1 MMAEEGGEA
10 TQEEREH
17 EDGEDHST
25 EDILTLRW
33 ELEEKNRELEQLAQI
48 GQSLLQGKQYAEE
61 LAERYRIEGEKE
73 IEALHTKLESA
84 LLELQSAHQQ
94 IEQLTD
100 KIQRKK
106 SKPAKDRENVDA
118 KALAVRCALLEEQ
131 LTEASGANKRIL
143 DELKEKENQLEAS
156 RVKQKEYAQLLEH
169 TRVLETEL
177 LELRQKLQRT
187 NQDNV
192 SLQRENSKLQL
203 ERQESESSFEEKLQS
218 AKKEIESIVSQTAPK
233 RTIVD
238 DLKAQLQ
245 QTIEELENKE
255 KELLQSRWETKRMEE
270 GMASL
275 IRENQRLCD
284 ERDEYLAFLH
294 ESRATIASLRMENN
308 ERLASAANTDQKS
321 REEDSILGELQ
332 KEMEAKLA
340 DKKDL
345 VEAVIHSPATTRK
358 GAATTTVAAAT
369 SLPDDQSTTKE
380 PRTGVEAPTVAEFG
394 LINCE
399 EYFLMASTAVKI
411 GMAVKH
417 PHVSDK
423 VFQINSRH
431 MFRQAAQLDIPFHE
445 WHFWIV
451 DRFSE
456 KLKEYQL
463 ELAKKG
469 VVIGLKDDGGP
480 ATRPKGVSPTS
491 VPSKT
496 GSVAPTA
503 TAKQATNAKQA
514 TSQLQQPSNSN
525 VKEEEEGGL
534 TGLWKSIFK

>member
-1 MMAEEGGEA
+1 MASPPV
-10 TQEEREH
+10 R
-17 EDGEDHST
+17 T
-25 EDILTLRW
+25 EDEDVEDDALSREDLANLRW
-33 ELEEKNRELEQLAQI
+33 EIEEKNRELEQLAQI

-61 LAERYRIEGEKE
+61 LAERYRIEGERE
-73 IEALHTKLESA
+73 IEALHNKFEA
-84 LLELQSAHQQ
+84 AVLELQSAQQ
-94 IEQLTD
+94 RIEHLSQKL
-100 KIQRKK
+100 QKK
-106 SKPAKDRENVDA
+106 KKKTPSNKDGVDS
-118 KALAVRCALLEEQ
+118 KALVVRCTLLEEQ
-131 LTEASGANKRIL
+131 LTEAFGANKRIL
-143 DELKEKENQLEAS
+143 EELKEKEIQLEAF
-156 RVKQKEYAQLLEH
+156 RTKQREYVQFSEHARELE
-169 TRVLETEL
+169 VEL
-177 LELRQKLQRT
+177 QELRQKLQRI
-187 NQDNV
+187 NQDNM

-218 AKKEIESIVSQTAPK
+218 AKKEIESIVSQSGPK

-238 DLKAQLQ
+238 DLKTQLQ
-245 QTIEELENKE
+245 QTIEDLEVKE
-255 KELLQSRWETKRMEE
+255 KELSQSRWETKRMEE

-294 ESRATIASLRMENN
+294 ESRATIASLRQENN
-308 ERLASAANTDQKS
+308 ERLASSANVDQKT

-345 VEAVIHSPATTRK
+345 VEAVIHSPVPSRK
-358 GAATTTVAAAT
+358 AGAAIAAPASDVASENQT
-369 SLPDDQSTTKE
+369 SAE

-456 KLKEYQL
+456 KLKEYQM

-469 VVIGLKDDGGP
+469 VVIGLKEDGGP
-480 ATRPKGVSPTS
+480 STHQKSLPKTNTVAATAVRP
-491 VPSKT
+491 VPS
-496 GSVAPTA
+496 
-503 TAKQATNAKQA
+503 TAKQPA
-514 TSQLQQPSNSN
+514 QQQNSG
-525 VKEEEEGGL
+525 KEEEGGL
-534 TGLWKSIFK
+534 SGLWKSIFK